1 MLQVYV
7 FNIYKGLLYVK
18 LHSYI
23 QRDVQFDNIRK
34 PVVNLSVYKQVYV
47 TYLIYNLR
55 AIIET
60 IIVVYSFFKYIR
72 SEKSLH

>member
-34 PVVNLSVYKQVYV
+34 PVVNLSVYK
-47 TYLIYNLR
+47 
-55 AIIET
+55 
-60 IIVVYSFFKYIR
+60 
-72 SEKSLH
+72 